1 MTSDSQVGVLPV
13 AADLGPS
20 RVAVQSKSGVQGYV
34 FMLRRRKLELF

>member
-20 RVAVQSKSGVQGYV
+20 RGGGAEQVRRARVCIYVA
-34 FMLRRRKLELF
+34 